1 MVALSRVRSAVLTL
15 AAYAVLGAASAYLVW
30 GASQGEHGL
39 KAMAGY
45 KTELSGLNAQLADLR
60 REREVWRI
68 RVRDMSPSSV
78 SRDLLDGEAHAMLDR
93 VDKGEVAVLLT
104 PEQRA
109 GR

>member
-1 MVALSRVRSAVLTL
+1 MIARSRVRAAFLTL
-15 AAYAVLGAASAYLVW
+15 VVYGALGSASAYLVW

-45 KTELSGLNAQLADLR
+45 QVELAALDKHLADLQVEHEAWKR
-60 REREVWRI
+60 RVH
-68 RVRDMSPSSV
+68 DMSANSV
-78 SRDLLDGEAHAMLDR
+78 SRDLLEEEAHGVLDR
-93 VDKGEVAVLLT
+93 VGKGEVVVLLT